1 MILGISK
8 TTTQE
13 QETIHSG
20 EAFEIWQHLVMRY
33 DIFELTD
40 IFQNFA
46 SDIEFKAL
54 LAFGLN
60 MLQASIDEIEVE
72 MNRLGI
78 PLPPRP
84 PKSINTPANTEILR
98 DELMFRTIYMGIQNF
113 LNEHQRTVL
122 MMKNSKLKKIF
133 MRMQKEEITL
143 YTRVVEYGNLKGW
156 LHVPPEYKGAN

>member
-1 MILGISK
+1 MIIGVGK
-8 TTTQE
+8 TTSQ
-13 QETIHSG
+13 QQQSIHTG

-33 DIFELTD
+33 DVYELTD

-46 SDIEFKAL
+46 SDTEFKAL

-60 MLQASIDEIEVE
+60 MLQVNIDVIEKE
-72 MNRLGI
+72 MSRLGI

-122 MMKNSKLKKIF
+122 MMKNPKMRDIF
-133 MRMQKEEITL
+133 MKMQREEITL
-143 YTRVVEYGNLKGW
+143 YTRVVAYGNIKGW
-156 LHVPPEYKGAN
+156 LHVPPEYKGSS